1 VTVSDDGRGGEARP
15 AEEHQGQGQGI
26 NGMRERAAVYEGT
39 LEAGPLPS
47 GGWRVRLWLPA
58 QDGGET

>member
-1 VTVSDDGRGGEARP
+1 VSDDGRGGSPRP
-15 AEEHQGQGQGI
+15 AEENQGQGI

-47 GGWRVRLWLPA
+47 SGWRVRLWLPA
-58 QDGGET
+58 QDRGET